1 MTNPRDLIKRLADA
15 LHEAAGEVEGWGNY
29 ASSYFQEKHDL
40 RGNVARIYAEADEA
54 RAYLAQP
61 EPDASQLSDGY
72 HTFAELYEHR
82 HALCLAL
89 MRAMPQHW
97 WFSWRHADGELCFG
111 GNDWFIVGAEL
122 PGGDSVTYHLPAEL
136 YPVAVATGAY
146 ELREGRPW
154 DGHNAADVV
163 TRLKKWAALSQPE
176 PEGPTDEEL
185 LATAAASIEPCQDT
199 GIAFGEYELETEG
212 AVEMY
217 GSELIAF
224 ARAVLARWGK

>member
-1 MTNPRDLIKRLADA
+1 MSTDFKALCAELLDVIDSLPCETNYRNESRCVFSI
-15 LHEAAGEVEGWGNY
+15 
-29 ASSYFQEKHDL
+29 
-40 RGNVARIYAEADEA
+40 DEDVVFRA
-54 RAYLAQP
+54 RAAPAQP

-111 GNDWFIVGAEL
+111 GSDWFIVGAEL

-136 YPVAVATGAY
+136 YPVAVATGAS

-163 TRLKKWAALSQPE
+163 TRLKKWAALAQPE
-176 PEGPTDEEL
+176 PEGYSEGPLSEFSDEGMPL
-185 LATAAASIEPCQDT
+185 
-199 GIAFGEYELETEG
+199 G
-212 AVEMY
+212 
-217 GSELIAF
+217 
-224 ARAVLARWGK
+224 